1 MNLFNR
7 LQRGK
12 KQNPY
17 YKKLSEVLSKQ
28 GLNLNIRKAYFMFG
42 IPYTDESVHEIKQAI
57 VNKTLDDFRD
67 KRHYNVNVDN
77 IELYLLEDVNDKTSI
92 ALLLD
97 PFELYSSENII
108 EIIPVT
114 YTNFEKEIIFP

>member
-1 MNLFNR
+1 MNLFNILKR
-7 LQRGK
+7 DK

-17 YKKLSEVLSKQ
+17 YKKLSEVFLKQ
-28 GLNLNIRKAYFMFG
+28 GLNLKIRKAYFLFG
-42 IPYTDESVHEIKQAI
+42 IPYTDKSVYEIKQAI
-57 VNKTLDDFRD
+57 ANETLNNLRE
-67 KRHYNVNVDN
+67 KRPYNVNVDN
-77 IELYLLEDVNDKTSI
+77 VELYLLEDVNDKTSI
-92 ALLLD
+92 VLLLD